1 MTSEAAISST
11 SFISWG
17 LSSASSLD
25 DFDARVGALL
35 RTVRALSARPIAG
48 QSSGDGGDGD
58 GAGYRRRGRS
68 RCRAHLR
75 GRAAVGQEE
84 CRLRLVGT
92 TPAALLVQKQ
102 TANMPTATA
111 LAPTAG
117 KTSGS
122 EELTA
127 TRIPTKTP
135 ATTAVTAATAV
146 AACDRWCH
154 RECFWPVCRITAC
167 GSSPALSSQ

>member
-68 RCRAHLR
+68 TRPHRREDKRQR
-75 GRAAVGQEE
+75 GADGDQDPHEDTGNDRGH
-84 CRLRLVGT
+84 
-92 TPAALLVQKQ
+92 
-102 TANMPTATA
+102 
-111 LAPTAG
+111 
-117 KTSGS
+117 GS
-122 EELTA
+122 DG
-127 TRIPTKTP
+127 RRRVRQVVPP
-135 ATTAVTAATAV
+135 
-146 AACDRWCH
+146 
-154 RECFWPVCRITAC
+154 
-167 GSSPALSSQ
+167 